1 MKTEKATAKREA
13 NTAHFQSG
21 IEPNANNHTTTE
33 PNEIIPT
40 PEQLNKPKRFS
51 VKTVNGKFC
60 LENSQG
66 ELVDKFG
73 QPVET
78 VGDVFFYHNQY
89 KASMAANWLN
99 DQP

>member
-13 NTAHFQSG
+13 NTAHFLSG
-21 IEPNANNHTTTE
+21 IEHTE

-40 PEQLNKPKRFS
+40 PEQLNKSKHFS
-51 VKTVNGKFC
+51 VRTVNGKFC

>member
-1 MKTEKATAKREA
+1 MKTEKATSKREA
-13 NTAHFQSG
+13 ITAHFPSG
-21 IEPNANNHTTTE
+21 IEHTATNE

-60 LENSQG
+60 LENSRG

-73 QPVET
+73 QPVES
-78 VGDVFFYHNQY
+78 VGDVFFYHNQF
-89 KASMAANWLN
+89 KASMACNWLN
-99 DQP
+99 EQP